1 MIIINYFNIIILKF
15 IITILDYII
24 ILSYIVK
31 FIKNS
36 FIRILRII
44 RILIVLFLNFLFDK
58 I

>member
-36 FIRILRII
+36 FIFE
-44 RILIVLFLNFLFDK
+44 FLSFYF
-58 I
+58 